1 MTKTPKGAAS
11 ASDSKAIKANAAPLS
26 RGRRS
31 HDPNR
36 ALASL
41 PASRLI
47 DKVYNIP
54 DTKLMSKGLLTVLA
68 TLANL
73 KESQLPIGPNE
84 KNLLGRPV
92 VYNFNQ
98 FIDWAKN
105 LSIDEGFIVVSL
117 FGCTGSGKCISKG
130 PFCGKNMHINSGGL
144 TFTNKRGSHILL
156 CGTNS
161 HNSAH
166 AFVDLSDP
174 YVKLIASCLA
184 YLKYIAI
191 DDGSTVTSTNNN
203 FFDEDIAFQEDITS
217 DVSYPLFVD
226 TVKLINPNI
235 KCQKYDNPDIKLKAK
250 IEKPKLFGSGY
261 YSNIELPPS
270 DDDEDDEEGGDGTSN
285 PNTKKKVT
293 KKSKQTT
300 ITLNQPIDEN
310 QEEDSE
316 DSEDDEDSDD

>member
-54 DTKLMSKGLLTVLA
+54 DTKLMSKGLMTVLA
-68 TLANL
+68 TIGNL

-84 KNLLGRPV
+84 PNPMGRPV
-92 VYNFNQ
+92 IYNFNQ
-98 FIDWAKN
+98 FIDWAKSF
-105 LSIDEGFIVVSL
+105 SIDEGFIVVSL
-117 FGCTGSGKCISKG
+117 YGCTGSGKCISKG
-130 PFCGKNMHINSGGL
+130 PMCGKHIHINSGGL
-144 TFTNKRGSHILL
+144 TFTNKKGTHILL
-156 CGTNS
+156 CGTSSN
-161 HNSAH
+161 NSAH

-174 YVKLIASCLA
+174 YVKLISSCLA
-184 YLKYIAI
+184 YLKYISI
-191 DDGSTVTSTNNN
+191 EDGTPGGSHKDD
-203 FFDEDIAFQEDITS
+203 DEIAFQEDITA

-235 KCQKYDNPDIKLKAK
+235 KCQKYDNPDVKLKVKVVRPNA
-250 IEKPKLFGSGY
+250 FGTGY

-270 DDDEDDEEGGDGTSN
+270 DDEEVDEDDDGTSN
-285 PNTKKKVT
+285 PNTKKKFS
-293 KKSKQTT
+293 KKPKQTS
-300 ITLNQPIDEN
+300 ITLNQPIQENTNEDESD
-310 QEEDSE
+310 EDEDEDSE
-316 DSEDDEDSDD
+316 SD